1 MKTCYMTR
9 FKNHFGISGKKLSV
23 NAGRKRAL
31 TNTNQPRELPYE
43 HMQRARLLARRRCPS
58 PTPEWKYKNKRTKQ
72 RNNRAKPGD
81 YDPVW
86 SLREGV

>member
-1 MKTCYMTR
+1 MCYT
-9 FKNHFGISGKKLSV
+9 FKNHFDISGKKKKLSV

-43 HMQRARLLARRRCPS
+43 HMQCARLLARRRCPS
-58 PTPEWKYKNKRTKQ
+58 PTPEWKYENKRSKQ

-86 SLREGV
+86 SLCEWV